1 MSPTWRPGATAPG
14 LRLKLVLALYMIASA
29 LLPLAHH
36 DVVCH
41 LKSATHCTTCVVG
54 SSAESNAQ
62 PAAFGSFTL
71 KDAGDASTLG
81 TENVESAPCIARSG
95 RAPPAVA

>member
-1 MSPTWRPGATAPG
+1 MSPTRRPGATAPG
-14 LRLKLVLALYMIASA
+14 LWLKLVLALYVVTSA

-54 SSAESNAQ
+54 SSAESTAQ
-62 PAAFGSFTL
+62 PAVFGSFTL

-81 TENVESAPCIARSG
+81 TEHVESAPRTARSG
-95 RAPPAVA
+95 RAPPPVA

>member
-1 MSPTWRPGATAPG
+1 MSPTRRPGATAPG
-14 LRLKLVLALYMIASA
+14 PRLKLVLACYVIASA

-54 SSAESNAQ
+54 SSAESSAQ
-62 PAAFGSFTL
+62 PAVFGSFTL

-81 TENVESAPCIARSG
+81 TDHLASAPRTARAG
-95 RAPPAVA
+95 RAPPTVA